1 MELCIKEF
9 KELTGTE
16 LYEILKLRVNVFVVE
31 QNCPYR
37 ELDDKDQ
44 DALHVYLRDADAI
57 AAYLR
62 VLAPGVSFAEASIGR
77 VSAAHRRCGLG
88 TQILQEGIR
97 AARDRFHANAIRIEA
112 QTYAKAFYEH
122 QGFQRVSEEFLEDGI
137 AHIQMLLEL

>member
-62 VLAPGVSFAEASIGR
+62 VLAPGVSFAEASPLGKSLGGALH
-77 VSAAHRRCGLG
+77 SACS
-88 TQILQEGIR
+88 EN
-97 AARDRFHANAIRIEA
+97 FH
-112 QTYAKAFYEH
+112 
-122 QGFQRVSEEFLEDGI
+122 EFHKD
-137 AHIQMLLEL
+137 